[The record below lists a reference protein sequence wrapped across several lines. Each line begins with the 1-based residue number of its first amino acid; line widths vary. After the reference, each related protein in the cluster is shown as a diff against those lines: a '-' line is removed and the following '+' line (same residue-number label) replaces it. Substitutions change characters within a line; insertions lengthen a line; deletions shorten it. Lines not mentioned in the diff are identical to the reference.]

1 MTVSLTVMMMF
12 VTACGSAP
20 SVESQMTVLQAK
32 TVPQVASQP
41 NQENSPAIQEA
52 SAPQTESEPA
62 APVAAQSAPVE
73 EAPAVA
79 APVNDQPASAQVDS
93 AAAASLGTNIT
104 TDAGLAQPPAVE
116 AAPAAAA
123 NAEPVVGSLAPDFS
137 LTTLDGSTLSLSALR
152 GKNIMLNYWVT
163 WCVPCIEEMPILQ
176 KLNQEYQGQNLVML
190 SINGIAQDDLEKV
203 KATVAEF
210 GMTYPVV
217 LDEGDSIFK
226 SYRLGFMPTTVF
238 IDSQG
243 VIRHI
248 KFGGSDETEL
258 RGKIDQLL
266 AGTL

>member
-1 MTVSLTVMMMF
+1 MMMF

-20 SVESQMTVLQAK
+20 SEESQMTVLQAK
-32 TVPQVASQP
+32 TAPQVASQP
-41 NQENSPAIQEA
+41 NQENSPALQEA
-52 SAPQTESEPA
+52 SAPQAESEPA

-73 EAPAVA
+73 EASAVA
-79 APVNDQPASAQVDS
+79 APVEAAPANDQPANAQVDS
-93 AAAASLGTNIT
+93 AAAASLGINAA
-104 TDAGLAQPPAVE
+104 TDASLAQSPAVE
-116 AAPAAAA
+116 PAPAAAA

-137 LTTLDGSTLSLSALR
+137 LATLDGSILSLSALR

-217 LDEGDSIFK
+217 LDEGDTIFK
-226 SYRLGFMPTTVF
+226 SYWLGFMPTTVF

-248 KFGGSDETEL
+248 KFGGSNETEL
-258 RGKIDQLL
+258 RGTIDQLL